1 MYKIADRWLGLTVCL
16 PDRVI
21 PLSGGTSQSD
31 LRKLAAINYPG
42 VYYEEEV
49 EETQGD
55 DEKDGGVIE

>member
-1 MYKIADRWLGLTVCL
+1 MYKLHSGWLGLTVCL

-42 VYYEEEV
+42 VYYEEI
-49 EETQGD
+49 EEDRQEEEG
-55 DEKDGGVIE
+55 KDGEVND